1 MNCRIIALLIFICSS
16 AALFG
21 QKDKKIT
28 EATVTRSGVEGKV
41 HFLASDEMRGRDTPS
56 PELNMAA
63 RFLATNLMQS
73 GVKMAPGAD
82 SYLQPVS
89 MVMSTPPSS
98 GSFAV
103 GDSVFDFKRDMIML
117 SGGAVSLNA
126 GIVFAGYGSDEDF
139 ESLDVAGKIVVTKAG
154 VKGDPNARAAF
165 REGVAKA
172 QRAQDKG
179 ALAIVELYNFPQ
191 PTWKLLQYYLS
202 SRKVALD
209 MGEEDDET
217 FPRIW
222 LEDLSN
228 EKAGYITPY
237 AGMARLEIAG
247 AVEEKFTTYNV
258 VGVVE
263 GTDPKL
269 KEEYVIYSAHYDHVG
284 VGEANAEGDSIFN
297 GTRDN
302 AIGSMT
308 VLEAAQNIA
317 KNPTKRSSLFI
328 FFTGEEKGLLGSEWY
343 TSHPMLPLEKMV
355 YCFNSDNAGYNNTE
369 IITIVGLNRTS
380 VANELITAGK
390 AFGLEV
396 NDDPVPDQNLYD
408 RSDHVNFAR
417 EGIPALMFTLGI
429 TDFDDQVLKYYHQQA
444 DNPDSVDYDY
454 LYKFTQA
461 YVYACRLIGNKKE
474 TPVWTAGDKYEEAGK
489 ALYGK

>member
-1 MNCRIIALLIFICSS
+1 
-16 AALFG
+16 
-21 QKDKKIT
+21 
-28 EATVTRSGVEGKV
+28 
-41 HFLASDEMRGRDTPS
+41 
-56 PELNMAA
+56 
-63 RFLATNLMQS
+63 
-73 GVKMAPGAD
+73 
-82 SYLQPVS
+82 
-89 MVMSTPPSS
+89 
-98 GSFAV
+98 
-103 GDSVFDFKRDMIML
+103 
-117 SGGAVSLNA
+117 
-126 GIVFAGYGSDEDF
+126 
-139 ESLDVAGKIVVTKAG
+139 
-154 VKGDPNARAAF
+154 
-165 REGVAKA
+165 
-172 QRAQDKG
+172 
-179 ALAIVELYNFPQ
+179 
-191 PTWKLLQYYLS
+191 
-202 SRKVALD
+202 
-209 MGEEDDET
+209 
-217 FPRIW
+217 
-222 LEDLSN
+222 
-228 EKAGYITPY
+228 
-237 AGMARLEIAG
+237 MARLEIAG
-247 AVEEKFTTYNV
+247 AEEEKFTTYNV
-258 VGVVE
+258 VGMVE

-444 DNPDSVDYDY
+444 DNPGSVDYDY

-489 ALYGK
+489 ALYGR